1 MTVDFDQHRKD
12 LEGTACLALEEQGC
26 SYVCFSTRAFVVC
39 QIFWHCTKVHGSSSL
54 HFTAADYSKLQHGE
68 HSEFSLDT
76 TKCQMSVDFVML
88 PYLQYPYI
96 HNISDIYRSS
106 V

>member
-1 MTVDFDQHRKD
+1 MTVDFDQNRKD

-39 QIFWHCTKVHGSSSL
+39 QIFLHCTKVHGSSSL
-54 HFTAADYSKLQHGE
+54 HFTAADYSKLHNGE

-76 TKCQMSVDFVML
+76 AKCHRDMARVL
-88 PYLQYPYI
+88 IL
-96 HNISDIYRSS
+96 
-106 V
+106 